1 MTRFEPGDIVHAPF
15 PHVERAVVVRRPAL
29 ILSLFDTHDAVG
41 PLAWVLMITSA
52 ARPMWRGDV
61 IIPDAQQNGLIIASK
76 VRTAKVATI
85 AAADAVKLGRMDGG
99 VWATVRSIVLDAL
112 DVH

>member
-15 PHVERAVVVRRPAL
+15 PHVERAVIVRRPAL
-29 ILSLFDTHDAVG
+29 VLSLFETGDMVG
-41 PLAWVLMITSA
+41 TLAWVLMITSA

-61 IIPDAQQNGLIIASK
+61 IIPDAQQEGLIIASK

-85 AAADAVKLGRMDGG
+85 AAADAIRVGRIDGK

-112 DVH
+112 DVY